1 MAAWRHQRNPLVARG
16 AKAPPEVTIGNNS
29 ERLFGASRE
38 VELSIGTAAS
48 QLPVF
53 SENRF
58 ITSHFCSFSFVV

>member
-1 MAAWRHQRNPLVARG
+1 MVARRHQRNPLVARG
-16 AKAPPEVTIGNNS
+16 AKDPPEVTTRNNS

-48 QLPVF
+48 QIPVF

-58 ITSHFCSFSFVV
+58 SPPPASAASHL

>member
-16 AKAPPEVTIGNNS
+16 AKDPPEVTTRNNS

-48 QLPVF
+48 QIPVF

-58 ITSHFCSFSFVV
+58 ITPPASAASHL

>member
-1 MAAWRHQRNPLVARG
+1 MAARRHQRNPLVARG
-16 AKAPPEVTIGNNS
+16 AQDPPEVTTRNNS

-48 QLPVF
+48 QLLTF

-58 ITSHFCSFSFVV
+58 IPPPASAASHL